1 MGMSFNE
8 SMNNAIGEMLN
19 EKHPKEVTLDD
30 KILIGCNNCGS
41 CCINT
46 DVILNAFDFY
56 NIVRSGIELQDFI
69 KDCNTL
75 IGKNSGIPI
84 ITIKNKKNGCCPFLK
99 NHKEEL
105 VCSLGS
111 NKPMTCDNMFMAIGK
126 CFQTNDFKY
135 HKELKDIEKIDI
147 DKIIKNGKMENQHMF
162 FMNDINER
170 MCECKDKRE
179 VYVRDYLYRR
189 ILHEDECSIVSIIP
203 LLTIKY
209 FDANKMFVFVKLAEE
224 SKVNSLDYLLIS
236 NKDQNSEKIYT
247 KLINS
252 VFSRLYFYFDPKS
265 DVSFMDQTIEHLN
278 FLQDTYFPAIK
289 VLYENLIS
297 LIDED
302 VLNRIISIYD
312 RDPKEAQN
320 EFDIYYARNIKEISE
335 RFVKQL
341 PIMAEEIKKIKGVG
355 RKPIRIY

>member
-1 MGMSFNE
+1 METSFNE
-8 SMNNAIGEMLN
+8 NMNNAIGEMLN
-19 EKHPKEVTLDD
+19 EKHPKELTLDD
-30 KILIGCNNCGS
+30 KILIGCNNCGN

-46 DVILNAFDFY
+46 NVILNAYDFY

-69 KDCNTL
+69 KDCDTF
-75 IGKNSGIPI
+75 IGENSGVPM
-84 ITIKNKKNGCCPFLK
+84 ITIKNKKNGYCPFLK

-105 VCSLGS
+105 VCSLGPS
-111 NKPMTCDNMFMAIGK
+111 KPMTCDNMFVAVGK
-126 CFQTNDFKY
+126 CFQADDLKY

-147 DKIIKNGKMENQHMF
+147 DEIVKDGKIENQHIF
-162 FMNDINER
+162 FMSDINER
-170 MCECKDKRE
+170 MCEYKEKKE

-189 ILHEDECSIVSIIP
+189 ILHEDECSVASIIP
-203 LLTIKY
+203 LLTTKY
-209 FDANKMFVFVKLAEE
+209 FDTNRMFVFIKLAEE

-236 NKDQNSEKIYT
+236 NKDQNSEKIYAR
-247 KLINS
+247 LINS

-278 FLQDTYFPAIK
+278 FLQDTYFPAVK

-297 LIDED
+297 LIDKD
-302 VLNRIISIYD
+302 ILDNIISIYD

-341 PIMAEEIKKIKGVG
+341 LIMAEEVKKIKGVG
-355 RKPIRIY
+355 IKPIRIY